1 MNPEE
6 DTTLKA
12 EYSEAIEYLYGLQS
26 FGARLGLGNIQ
37 TLCSGF
43 KHPEKDLRFIH
54 VAGSN
59 GKGSVCAM
67 LESIYRHAGYRTG
80 LFTSPHLISFG
91 ERIQVNRSLLSKGE
105 VVRLTQQIRPALDSF
120 SVANHPTF
128 FEVITLM
135 ALLHFHEE
143 KCDIVLWET
152 GLGGRLDSTNIV
164 TPLASLITNI
174 SLEHQQYL
182 GSTLPEIAREKAGII
197 KRSVPV
203 ITAEANAELLQIIK
217 EEALKK
223 ESPFFFATLDSLPS
237 LPPQF
242 PEYQKSNI
250 SLVLKTIQT
259 LQSQLPVFE
268 SSLYEGLKAT
278 EWPGRFHIIQRN
290 NQKIVLDGA
299 HNVAGFTALIE
310 SFKKRFNQKP
320 HIVIGVL
327 ADKDWNNIC
336 QLLAPHG
343 ASFSCVPVPNP
354 RSLAP
359 AILADKLRKHTSP
372 QISVTTQKDTRNALN
387 ALKEASLVLVC
398 GSLYLISEALSIL
411 SQETSPHPLERELNN
426 WSNTSLLN
434 P

>member
-37 TLCSGF
+37 TLCSRF

-223 ESPFFFATLDSLPS
+223 ESPFFFATLASLPS
-237 LPPQF
+237 LHPQF
-242 PEYQKSNI
+242 P
-250 SLVLKTIQT
+250 
-259 LQSQLPVFE
+259 
-268 SSLYEGLKAT
+268 
-278 EWPGRFHIIQRN
+278 
-290 NQKIVLDGA
+290 
-299 HNVAGFTALIE
+299 
-310 SFKKRFNQKP
+310 
-320 HIVIGVL
+320 
-327 ADKDWNNIC
+327 
-336 QLLAPHG
+336 
-343 ASFSCVPVPNP
+343 
-354 RSLAP
+354 
-359 AILADKLRKHTSP
+359 
-372 QISVTTQKDTRNALN
+372 
-387 ALKEASLVLVC
+387 
-398 GSLYLISEALSIL
+398 
-411 SQETSPHPLERELNN
+411 
-426 WSNTSLLN
+426 
-434 P
+434 

>member
-320 HIVIGVL
+320 HMGPL
-327 ADKDWNNIC
+327 F
-336 QLLAPHG
+336 P
-343 ASFSCVPVPNP
+343 
-354 RSLAP
+354 
-359 AILADKLRKHTSP
+359 
-372 QISVTTQKDTRNALN
+372 
-387 ALKEASLVLVC
+387 ASLCQIPGHWLR
-398 GSLYLISEALSIL
+398 LSWP
-411 SQETSPHPLERELNN
+411 TSYAGTLPLKSTLPLKK
-426 WSNTSLLN
+426 TSGT